1 MLKID
6 INRIVKK
13 KTENIPIKWKIIN
26 PSHWGGNKKSNK
38 NREAASHRIWRQ
50 KINRGPVR

>member
-13 KTENIPIKWKIIN
+13 KTENIPIKWKITN
-26 PSHWGGNKKSNK
+26 PSQCGANKKSNK
-38 NREAASHRIWRQ
+38 NREAASRRIWWQ
-50 KINRGPVR
+50 KNNRGPVR